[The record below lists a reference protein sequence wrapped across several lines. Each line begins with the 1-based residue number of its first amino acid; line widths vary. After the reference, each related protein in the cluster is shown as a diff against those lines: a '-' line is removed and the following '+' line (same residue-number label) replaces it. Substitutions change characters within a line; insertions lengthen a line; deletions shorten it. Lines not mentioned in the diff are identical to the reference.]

1 MHYTKCRPKSRAA
14 QAHRVCL
21 PSHRSCQKVALD
33 SNSEISD
40 EAAGPRPTIALAT
53 WSFTGNLERARNHRG
68 TLSHLL
74 PPTTGRKK
82 RKPAVLTVL
91 FSRPYT
97 TCTYYS
103 TCTCSEPQTTT
114 VWRCLRYWRLVVP
127 LEYLIGRSTFS
138 RRWPDVLPISH
149 RFRQRYDL
157 PAWCQYSITRAR
169 ALPNIG
175 VDQGERALWD

>member
-1 MHYTKCRPKSRAA
+1 MEFHGKFG
-14 QAHRVCL
+14 
-21 PSHRSCQKVALD
+21 
-33 SNSEISD
+33 
-40 EAAGPRPTIALAT
+40 AGEEPQ
-53 WSFTGNLERARNHRG
+53 GNIVSPA
-68 TLSHLL
+68 
-74 PPTTGRKK
+74 TTGRKK

-91 FSRPYT
+91 LSRPYT

-103 TCTCSEPQTTT
+103 ACTCSEPQTTI
-114 VWRCLRYWRLVVP
+114 VWRCLHYWRLVVP